1 MMEMAAFLKS
11 RRARLSPEDVG
22 LHRYGHRRR
31 VEGLRREE
39 LAQLAGIGVDYYVR
53 LERGRAPGVSAD
65 VLNALAE
72 ALRLSDVERE
82 YLGNLG
88 APTWPRPTLGTR
100 TVRPAMQALVDSI
113 TNVPAYV
120 IGPLCDVLAWN
131 RLACAVFTDFS
142 AIPAPRRTWSH
153 LLYLHEDIQRLF
165 HDWEAAGAENV
176 AVIRMQTSRFPTDPE
191 LNALVDG
198 MLAESDAFRTAWARH
213 EVGVK
218 SHARYLLHH
227 PVAGDLPLLFQALDL
242 PNEPGQLLVTYTAE
256 PDSAPARA
264 LVELAALAE
273 DMAFAGDA

>member
-1 MMEMAAFLKS
+1 MRKGRIPASALSVVNWFVMRPASAPTHDLPRGPSGPGPASQVPPVPLTEAGRPAAGIDPMMEMAAF
-11 RRARLSPEDVG
+11 
-22 LHRYGHRRR
+22 
-31 VEGLRREE
+31 
-39 LAQLAGIGVDYYVR
+39 GVDYYVR

-176 AVIRMQTSRFPTDPE
+176 AVIRMQTSRLPTDPE
-191 LNALVDG
+191 L
-198 MLAESDAFRTAWARH
+198 
-213 EVGVK
+213 
-218 SHARYLLHH
+218 
-227 PVAGDLPLLFQALDL
+227 
-242 PNEPGQLLVTYTAE
+242 
-256 PDSAPARA
+256 
-264 LVELAALAE
+264 
-273 DMAFAGDA
+273 